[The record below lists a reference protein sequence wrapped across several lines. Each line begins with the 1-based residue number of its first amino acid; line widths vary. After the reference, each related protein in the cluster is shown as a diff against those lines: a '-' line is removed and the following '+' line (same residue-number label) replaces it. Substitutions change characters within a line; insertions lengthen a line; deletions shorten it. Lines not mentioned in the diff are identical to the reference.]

1 MSSWSS
7 LWFFIWI
14 ALLSFLHSRSL
25 GWQARLFVG
34 KSGGGVKLCVTL
46 WRTAAKKTSY
56 CSAIWDVFRQWITYV
71 TLRMSKI
78 NFWKLSF
85 QYPQTLRILPGIL
98 TFGCYLF
105 FGKLTNMALRK
116 DNDFFRLAVIVLLSP
131 HSHVGWCIEMVR
143 INSIILG

>member
-14 ALLSFLHSRSL
+14 ALC
-25 GWQARLFVG
+25 LFFTAVLWDDKQG
-34 KSGGGVKLCVTL
+34 FSWGNSGGGVKLCVTL

-56 CSAIWDVFRQWITYV
+56 CSAIWDVFRQWIIYV

-78 NFWKLSF
+78 DLKAFFSI
-85 QYPQTLRILPGIL
+85 PRLRILPGIL

-116 DNDFFRLAVIVLLSP
+116 DNDCFRLAVIVLLRS
-131 HSHVGWCIEMVR
+131 HSHVGWCIEMVW